1 MFPST
6 WEGFGN
12 PVIETVAARR
22 PLAVGHYPVL
32 DEIVAETGLE
42 LLAVDDPDAVAAA
55 LRAPDAAVLE
65 RNLARVRPG
74 FDLREPPRPAA
85 ADLRGGRL
93 ATVVNGAPR
102 PRSAPGPT
110 PGRLRSVTERR
121 ARIAR
126 LVKIGQRVGY
136 AFLLVAMITFVVG
149 IATDF
154 PPWTVDLTVAS
165 LVVAIV
171 VLPVPIVLGYG
182 VRAAEREERGGGRFH

>member
-1 MFPST
+1 M
-6 WEGFGN
+6 
-12 PVIETVAARR
+12 
-22 PLAVGHYPVL
+22 
-32 DEIVAETGLE
+32 
-42 LLAVDDPDAVAAA
+42 
-55 LRAPDAAVLE
+55 
-65 RNLARVRPG
+65 
-74 FDLREPPRPAA
+74 
-85 ADLRGGRL
+85 
-93 ATVVNGAPR
+93 ATVVNGAASSSSSSP
-102 PRSAPGPT
+102 APGPT
-110 PGRLRSVTERR
+110 PGPARDPVTERR

-154 PPWTVDLTVAS
+154 PSWTVDLTVAS